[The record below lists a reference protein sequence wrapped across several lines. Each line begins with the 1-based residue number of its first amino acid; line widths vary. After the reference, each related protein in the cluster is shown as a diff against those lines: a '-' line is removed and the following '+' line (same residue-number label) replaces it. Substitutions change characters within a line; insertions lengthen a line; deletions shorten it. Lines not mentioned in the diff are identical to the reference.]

1 MDLGPHTN
9 ESDRPK
15 GTVTFLFTDV
25 VGSTPMWDRF
35 PEIMAEALAVHD
47 RLIERAISEHGG
59 HVFSTAGDSYAA
71 AFATASAA
79 VSAGLAAQAELASQ
93 VWPGGLQLEVRM
105 GAHTGE
111 AQERDDDYFGPVV
124 NRAARL
130 MGAAN
135 GGQFVIST
143 VTAALAPP
151 GDGVQHIDLGAVQV
165 KGIVDPIG
173 VVGVSG
179 PGAPWI
185 DRLPIGGQAAVGNLR
200 RPQTEFVGDLADL
213 QRRVAALSEY
223 RLVTLTGSG
232 GVGKTRAATEIG
244 FLTADD
250 FPGGVW
256 MCELAPIVD
265 PDAVIA
271 ATIESI
277 GAQPQV
283 GLTGADVIVDWCRD
297 RRVLLILDNCEH
309 LVTSV
314 ADVVEELAERCPTV
328 TVLATSRE
336 PLGVPGERVVRVPSL
351 GPVDGVELFVD
362 RAAAVD
368 SDFELE
374 RDRGAVEAICRRLD
388 GIPLAIELAA
398 ARVRSLSPAEILDRL
413 DERFRLLRGAG
424 RGQLER
430 HQTLHAAVEWSYRLL
445 SDPARNLFDEL
456 SVFAGSFDL
465 AAVEGICGEVGDG
478 DHLDLL
484 SDLVDKSVVVAEA
497 ADRRTR
503 YRLLETLRQYGEQRL
518 ADRDGT
524 ADMRNRHLHFYATE
538 ASGAWRKAYTSDE
551 AEFFAFF
558 GAEWDNLRAAL
569 NWSLALGDLA
579 VAEQLLVAT
588 GAFAESEMRYEH
600 EDWAIEVGELARRS
614 GERSVASLG
623 LRAYWAHQ
631 LGDPTRAVE
640 LAAEGASVDGDEV
653 STIICLIWQG
663 EALVAAGRTD
673 EALALVEGL
682 RKIVGDADSTMLRVK
697 AWNMVL
703 NIFLG
708 AGDPSFFDELE
719 QAREYYTGTGSLAA
733 LSVFSFY
740 RGSGLLYLT
749 DPLDGRGAHD
759 EYQLSAD
766 AAQRI
771 GNLQQELWAEFG
783 MVNARLLPGDLSIG
797 SALHRVLTTSHQARL
812 WLLTLMALE
821 TVQLFHA
828 RRGALDQAATIVG
841 FVERYPAPFH
851 GVTARYRAEVASLV
865 RGSTDTVTARER
877 GGRMDR
883 HEIVAYALSTLDG
896 A

>member
-1 MDLGPHTN
+1 VGLGPFAN
-9 ESDRPK
+9 ESDRPT

-25 VGSTPMWDRF
+25 VGSTPLWDRF
-35 PEIMAEALAVHD
+35 PELMAQALEVHD

-79 VSAGLAAQAELASQ
+79 VSAGLAAQAELVSQ
-93 VWPGGLQLEVRM
+93 VWPGGLELEVRM
-105 GAHTGE
+105 GAHTGD

-151 GDGVQHIDLGAVQV
+151 GNGVQHVRLGAAQV
-165 KGIVDPIG
+165 KGIVDPIH

-185 DRLPIGGQAAVGNLR
+185 DRPLIGSQTAVGNLR

-213 QRRVAALSEY
+213 QRRVAALSDY

-277 GAQPQV
+277 GAQPQA
-283 GLTGADVIVDWCRD
+283 GLTGVDVIVDWCRE

-314 ADVVEELAERCPTV
+314 ADVAQELAERCPTV

-351 GPVDGVELFVD
+351 DPMDCVELFVD

-368 SDFELE
+368 SEFDPE

-445 SDPARNLFDEL
+445 SDSARNLFDEL

-478 DHLDLL
+478 DRLDLL

-497 ADRRTR
+497 AGRRTR
-503 YRLLETLRQYGEQRL
+503 YRLLETLRQYAEQRL
-518 ADRDGT
+518 ADSGRT
-524 ADMRNRHLHFYATE
+524 AEMRNRHLRFYATE
-538 ASGAWRKAYTSDE
+538 ATDAWRKSCTSDE
-551 AEFFAFF
+551 ADFVSFFD
-558 GAEWDNLRAAL
+558 AEWDNLRAAF

-579 VAEQLLVAT
+579 FAEQLLVAT
-588 GAFAESEMRYEH
+588 GAFAEIEMRYEH
-600 EDWAIEVGELARRS
+600 EDWAVEVGELARRS
-614 GERSVASLG
+614 GQRSAASLG
-623 LRAYWAHQ
+623 LLAYWAHQ

-640 LAAEGASVDGDEV
+640 LAAQGAALDVDEV
-653 STIICLIWQG
+653 SISICLIWQG
-663 EALVAAGRTD
+663 EALVAGGRTD
-673 EALALVEGL
+673 EALALVERL
-682 RKIVGDADSTMLRVK
+682 RTIVDHTDSTMLRVK
-697 AWNMVL
+697 AWNMIFNVL
-703 NIFLG
+703 LA

-719 QAREYYTGTGSLAA
+719 QARAYFTATGSLAA
-733 LSVFSFY
+733 SSVFSFY
-740 RGSGLLYLT
+740 RGNGLLYLA
-749 DPLDGRGAHD
+749 DPPDGRAAHD

-771 GNLQQELWAEFG
+771 GNLQQALWAEFG
-783 MVNARLLPGDLSIG
+783 TVNARLLSGDLDVG
-797 SALHRVLTTSHQARL
+797 SALHRVLTASHEARL
-812 WLLTLMALE
+812 WLLTLIALE
-821 TVQLFHA
+821 TAQLFHA
-828 RRGALDQAATIVG
+828 RRGALDPAATIFG
-841 FVERYPAPFH
+841 FVERSSAPFEAT
-851 GVTARYRAEVASLV
+851 TAPYRAELASLLA
-865 RGSTDTVTARER
+865 GSADTAPARER
-877 GGRMDR
+877 GRRMDR
-883 HEIVAYALSTLDG
+883 HEIVAYALSTLEG